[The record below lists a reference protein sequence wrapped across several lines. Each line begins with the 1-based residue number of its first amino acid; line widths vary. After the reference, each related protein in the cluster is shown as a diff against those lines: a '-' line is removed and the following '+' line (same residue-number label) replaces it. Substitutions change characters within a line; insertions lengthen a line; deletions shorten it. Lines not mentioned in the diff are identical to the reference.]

1 MRQDHE
7 GRTRHRHLSKAEL
20 RRRRFLA
27 GGIAALGLGG
37 LGVGGAAL
45 LHPSGPQGPAGHGR
59 DRGHRAHAPLT
70 DLPDLAAHVP
80 QAAMQ
85 KLTALAPATVEIPHL
100 PTAPG
105 LDAAI
110 GMSLAKLLRERAV
123 RGEEATLQVTGRIIA
138 ASPQALG
145 VLLDVREEEGVSTA
159 LLWYRA
165 EGDRAFTSP
174 GLVDAEQWPAFV
186 SAVRDL
192 AGKEHGVDVE
202 EVTALL
208 QEQPRP
214 WGNGPALLPR
224 ADGTLDV
231 LLPTVG
237 RGDDAR
243 ELMLTVPEE
252 QAGPLLG
259 EDGQAVR
266 AAIAEPADHDPDTVT
281 IPDPG
286 RSVTTTE
293 HPGTG
298 GAAREAAAR
307 GPRTQLAPL
316 APEGERPSPVTA
328 PDARLLRSI
337 ALTFDDGPSPKL
349 NATLREHLLAERA
362 AATFFMIGRSAQGS
376 PALVAATAAAG
387 HEIGSHSW
395 SHRELSKLD
404 GSALGDEVDKPAAA
418 LERAIG
424 RAPSI
429 LRPPFGARNRG
440 TDRAAGALGEGVVLW
455 DVDTLDWKTRDAAK
469 TLAAVQE
476 NAGRGSIVLMH
487 EIHEQSVA
495 AVPSVLAWIRES
507 GLTTLTCQEIAQNRL
522 HPGQRISHG
531 AERDGAASRKDAG
544 TPTATSGAATQLEG
558 VGR

>member
-7 GRTRHRHLSKAEL
+7 GRTRHRHLSRAEL

-59 DRGHRAHAPLT
+59 DRGHRAHGPLT

-123 RGEEATLQVTGRIIA
+123 RGEDATLQVAGRIIA
-138 ASPQALG
+138 SSPHALG
-145 VLLDVREEEGVSTA
+145 VLLDVHEEEGVSTA

-174 GLVDAEQWPAFV
+174 GLVDAEHWRAFV
-186 SAVRDL
+186 SAVREL
-192 AGKEHGVDVE
+192 AGQERGVDVE

-224 ADGTLDV
+224 ADGSLDV

-243 ELMLTVPEE
+243 ELLLTVPEDT
-252 QAGPLLG
+252 AGALLG
-259 EDGQAVR
+259 EDGLAVR
-266 AAIAEPADHDPDTVT
+266 AAIAEPSDHDPEAVTV
-281 IPDPG
+281 PDPG
-286 RSVTTTE
+286 GSVTTTE

-298 GAAREAAAR
+298 GAARAAAAR

-328 PDARLLRSI
+328 PDARLLRAI
-337 ALTFDDGPSPKL
+337 ALTFDDGPSPTL
-349 NATLREHLLAERA
+349 NATLREQLLAERA

-395 SHRELSKLD
+395 SHRELSTLQ
-404 GSALGDEVDKPAAA
+404 GSALGDEVDKPATA
-418 LERAIG
+418 LEQAIG

-429 LRPPFGARNRG
+429 MRPPFGARNRT

-476 NAGRGSIVLMH
+476 NAHRGSIILMH

-495 AVPSVLAWIRES
+495 AVPSVLAWLRQA

-531 AERDGAASRKDAG
+531 AERDGAASAQG
-544 TPTATSGAATQLEG
+544 TGAATSGAAAQLRG
-558 VGR
+558 AAR